1 MLVKRMMMA
10 LAIVIAVPTQAEE
23 VPDMELLE
31 YLGSW
36 ETANGKYIDP
46 MELEAK
52 DLKEE
57 NEESPEQ

>member
-46 MELEAK
+46 MELETV
-52 DLKEE
+52 DLNEE

>member
-1 MLVKRMMMA
+1 MPVKRMMMA

-23 VPDMELLE
+23 APDMELLE
-31 YLGSW
+31 YLGTW

>member
-1 MLVKRMMMA
+1 MPVKRMMMA

-23 VPDMELLE
+23 APDMELLE

>member
-1 MLVKRMMMA
+1 MMA

-23 VPDMELLE
+23 APDMELLE

-46 MELEAK
+46 MELETV
-52 DLKEE
+52 DLNEE

>member
-1 MLVKRMMMA
+1 MMA

-23 VPDMELLE
+23 APDMELLE

>member
-1 MLVKRMMMA
+1 MMA

-23 VPDMELLE
+23 APDMELLE

-52 DLKEE
+52 DLTEE

>member
-1 MLVKRMMMA
+1 MMA

-23 VPDMELLE
+23 APDMELLE
-31 YLGSW
+31 YLGTW